1 MGEKKLKLKSQTV
14 RNVVLGAIPPLVYLL
29 NPEIRNESIPQTP
42 STGDSDWALVT
53 PITPAKTHDFPILP
67 TLTSSSSRALGS
79 LVSAFK
85 GIPNTETWPMTSQTI
100 GISQIDWNE
109 KWRHICV
116 PISHL
121 DKAWEAL
128 PGSGGSVKTLEW
140 LRDSRGVGH
149 ESVVLEVEV
158 EGGPH
163 QVWYICVERYPDGDF
178 ATISPT
184 KDRVVRPNSVV
195 RAELEFP
202 DRLSFSYVLR
212 VLDIIER
219 ASPGYFLVGPNCWFF
234 ASIIVEMLDMGRGPH
249 QTKAARWI
257 RGGCLKLT
265 DHFMTKELN
274 YKQHS
279 QIEQQVRAL
288 LSCPTKAVRAGNW
301 CNILLTCGSSNFCL
315 FAEFKLLDEYL
326 TIPIT
331 TSCSNFMTFIAF
343 MINDSRRYSYPSNF
357 MVGII

>member
-53 PITPAKTHDFPILP
+53 PVTPAKTHDFPILP

-100 GISQIDWNE
+100 GISQIDWSE
-109 KWRHICV
+109 KERRISV

-128 PGSGGSVKTLEW
+128 PGSGGSVKSLEW

-288 LSCPTKAVRAGNW
+288 LSRPTKAVRPGNW
-301 CNILLTCGSSNFCL
+301 CNILLTCGSSNF
-315 FAEFKLLDEYL
+315 
-326 TIPIT
+326 
-331 TSCSNFMTFIAF
+331 
-343 MINDSRRYSYPSNF
+343 
-357 MVGII
+357 